1 MKRSARAPAPYARQG
16 LDSVCEWQWSWPPPW
31 PGLDWGRCLLMKWLR
46 ACISS
51 SLSLSLDI
59 GLLLKLNE
67 YLKRRKAAK
76 RERERKKT
84 KAAKRNE
91 TKQNETFATAPFG
104 ATKDVFPL
112 KAFAGKS
119 CLNLATDTCVCSGW
133 GRVRGQGRG
142 TRRKTILKAMRH
154 QQQHQH
160 QQHQHHPHHLRSLG
174 LVIVFRTCDTIA
186 DDIANKDTKFN
197 DLQQA
202 GEEREERRRSSSR
215 KKYGSRNVN
224 ELHCECHCSLS
235 LTDWV
240 ILFFSNEFK

>member
-1 MKRSARAPAPYARQG
+1 MKRSARALELHM
-16 LDSVCEWQWSWPPPW
+16 LDRAWTRYVNGNGA
-31 PGLDWGRCLLMKWLR
+31 GLDWGRCLLMKWLR

-51 SLSLSLDI
+51 SLGLSLSLDI

-67 YLKRRKAAK
+67 YLKRHKAENK
-76 RERERKKT
+76 EKKP
-84 KAAKRNE
+84 KRNE

-133 GRVRGQGRG
+133 GSDGEEGG
-142 TRRKTILKAMRH
+142 ARRKTILKAVRH
-154 QQQHQH
+154 QQQHQ
-160 QQHQHHPHHLRSLG
+160 QHHHHHLRSLG

-197 DLQQA
+197 DLQHA
-202 GEEREERRRSSSR
+202 GEKQEAGRSMAAEMLMSFTANAIALSVSR
-215 KKYGSRNVN
+215 TG
-224 ELHCECHCSLS
+224 
-235 LTDWV
+235 
-240 ILFFSNEFK
+240 